1 MKEIQYDPPERLDTV
16 RHDKR
21 LADFTAV
28 CYNGSVF
35 HLTERRGEL
44 IYNKVGSVTPE
55 PLKAL
60 YKEATKRP

>member
-21 LADFTAV
+21 LADFIAV
-28 CYNGSVF
+28 CYNGSAF
-35 HLTERRGEL
+35 HLTERRGEA
-44 IYNKVGSVTPE
+44 IYNKAGSAMPE

-60 YKEATKRP
+60 YEEASKRP

>member
-28 CYNGSVF
+28 CYNGSAF
-35 HLTERRGEL
+35 HLTERRGEA
-44 IYNKVGSVTPE
+44 IYNKAGSAMPE

-60 YKEATKRP
+60 YEEATKRP